1 VKAPEI
7 LSPAGSF
14 EALKAAVENGAD
26 AVYLGGKEF
35 NARKGAVNFDR
46 DELKAACE
54 YAHLKGVNIYVTV
67 NILLSD
73 REMEEAGNF
82 IDFLYSIGVDGIIV
96 QDLGLGFFIKKNF
109 KEMELH
115 ASTQM
120 TIHNLES
127 ARVLKEMNFDRIVL
141 ARELSLDDIKEIKR
155 NTGLKVETFVHGAL
169 CFCYS
174 GQCLMSSFIGARSG
188 NRGQCAQP
196 CRLPYTIVDKE
207 ARPLTR
213 KLHFLSPRDLN
224 MIEYLPRLIEAG
236 IDSFK
241 IEGRLKRPE
250 YVAQVTALY
259 RKAVDSFL
267 ENPEKFKIEFE
278 DKKRLA
284 QIFNRD
290 FTTGYYFKNPGSEL
304 MSIDCPRNKGI
315 FLGKVTGFNPKS
327 GMTQILLEDT
337 LRVGDGVDF
346 RGDDSFGYTV
356 TRFFANN
363 KEAKEAGAGTLIEI
377 KTKKS
382 LPKGTPV
389 YKTSDITLIEQ
400 LKETYRNLKLEK
412 KIPVDIEVAIK
423 KGSPM
428 QIKVVDEDGNIST
441 QKADFITEKAE
452 KKPLEQRELRE
463 QIDRLGN
470 TVFKLRKFTARIDDD
485 VMVPFSV
492 INELRRRAIEDIEQ
506 QRIKAH
512 IKLTPP
518 GHWKENLKNLYD
530 FEKGTAYPDTELR
543 FSVRVN
549 SPEAAKAAILAGAE
563 IIYYGGED
571 ISTIFSSY
579 KEPYK
584 SAKNNGRKFYLVFP
598 RIIKNDKMKLLS
610 SLLDELRENGV
621 NGILAGNLGVL
632 NEAKKRG
639 FETVVDFSLNVFNSI
654 SLNLLETLGVNRV
667 ILSTELTLS
676 QIKQMKSRVEKEC
689 IVQGKIPL
697 MISEHNLIKSNVKK
711 GEEVF
716 GLKDRIGKV
725 FPVKVD
731 ENGRTHIY
739 NCHELCMINY
749 LDQISQ
755 SGISVAQLYLT
766 DETPER
772 VHYVVSA
779 YVKAANKVQEIDESE
794 ITPDFTHGHYFRGV
808 L

>member
-1 VKAPEI
+1 MKAPEI

-35 NARKGAVNFDR
+35 NARKGAANFSR
-46 DELKAACE
+46 DELRAACE

-73 REMEEAGNF
+73 REMEEVGNF

-109 KEMELH
+109 QEMELH

-127 ARVLKEMNFDRIVL
+127 AKVLKELNFDRIVL
-141 ARELSLDDIKEIKR
+141 ARELSLEDIKEIKKE
-155 NTGLKVETFVHGAL
+155 TGLKIETFVHGAL

-196 CRLPYTIVDKE
+196 CRLPYTIVDNK
-207 ARPLTR
+207 ARPLSER
-213 KLHFLSPRDLN
+213 LHFLSPRDLN
-224 MIEYLPRLIEAG
+224 MIEYLPELIEAG

-250 YVAQVTALY
+250 YVAQVTAIY

-267 ENPEKFKIEFE
+267 ENPSKYRIGIE

-304 MSIDCPRNKGI
+304 MSIDCPRNKGV
-315 FLGKVTGFNPKS
+315 FLGKVTGFNVKT

-346 RGDDSFGYTV
+346 RGDDGFGYTV
-356 TRFFANN
+356 TRFFVDKKEV
-363 KEAKEAGAGTLIEI
+363 KEAEAGDLIEI

-389 YKTSDITLIEQ
+389 YKTCDIKLMEH
-400 LKETYRNLKLEK
+400 LEETYRNPKLEK
-412 KIPVDIEVAIK
+412 KIPVDIEVTVK
-423 KGSPM
+423 KGCPV
-428 QIKVVDEDGNIST
+428 QIKVMDEDGNISIRKT
-441 QKADFITEKAE
+441 DYITEKAE
-452 KKPLEQRELRE
+452 KKPLEQRVLKE

-485 VMVPFSV
+485 AMVPFSI
-492 INELRRRAIEDIEQ
+492 INELRRSAIKDIEN
-506 QRIKAH
+506 QRIDAH
-512 IKLTPP
+512 IKLNPS
-518 GHWKENLKNLYD
+518 GNWKEYLEKVYD
-530 FEKGTAYPDTELR
+530 FKKETTPDTGLK
-543 FSVRVN
+543 FSVRV
-549 SPEAAKAAILAGAE
+549 SSCEAAEAAILAGAD

-571 ISTIFSSY
+571 LSATFSSY
-579 KEPYK
+579 KEAYK
-584 SAKNNGRKFYLVFP
+584 FARKNGREFFMVFP
-598 RIIKNDKMKLLS
+598 RIIKNQRMKLFN
-610 SLLDELRENGV
+610 SLLDELQKNEVR
-621 NGILAGNLGVL
+621 GILAGNLGIL
-632 NEAKKRG
+632 NEAKKQG
-639 FETVVDFSLNVFNSI
+639 FEIIADFSLNVFNSLSI
-654 SLNLLETLGVNRV
+654 NLLGRLGATRV
-667 ILSTELTLS
+667 ILSNELTLN
-676 QIKQMKSRVEKEC
+676 QIKEMNSSVEKEC
-689 IVQGKIPL
+689 IVHGKIPL
-697 MISEHNLIKSNVKK
+697 MVSEHNLIKSNLKDC
-711 GEEVF
+711 ERAF

-725 FPVKVD
+725 FPVKID
-731 ENGRTHIY
+731 EDGRTHIY
-739 NCHELCMINY
+739 NCDELCMINY
-749 LDQISQ
+749 LDQMSR
-755 SGISVAQLYLT
+755 SGINVMQLYLI

-772 VHYVVSA
+772 VHKVVSA
-779 YVKAANKVQEIDESE
+779 YVKTAKKEQEIDESE
-794 ITPDFTHGHYFRGV
+794 ITPEFTHGHFFRGV